1 MNQFSSGRSMFG
13 GMGITPAVKSLLIA
27 NLAVFVL
34 QFVSNGLVY
43 SLGVFRP
50 SEAIYGLQIWR
61 FFTYMFLH
69 GSFGH
74 IAFNMLGLWMFGSQ
88 VEAVWGQRPFLV
100 YYFVCGL
107 GGAVVYGL
115 FNLTGMGAITP
126 MLGASGAL
134 YGILLAYGM
143 MFPNNIILVMMI
155 FPMKAKY
162 AVALFGLIALMNS
175 GGGGGVAHLAHLGG
189 MLTGFIFIK
198 MTIPSLGGKGF
209 PGFGGVGNAWRRFNT
224 KRKMKVVPPR
234 KESSSGGFQKSPPS
248 QKSPQQKQIDTILDK
263 ISRDGL
269 QSLTDEEQEILRRAG
284 RK

>member
-1 MNQFSSGRSMFG
+1 MNQFRSGRAMFG
-13 GMGITPAVKSLLIA
+13 GMGITPAVKGLVIA
-27 NLAVFVL
+27 NLVVYVL
-34 QFVSNGLVY
+34 QFLSNGLVKEY
-43 SLGVFRP
+43 GVF
-50 SEAIYGLQIWR
+50 SSSDAIYGFQIWR

-69 GSFGH
+69 AGFGH
-74 IAFNMLGLWMFGSQ
+74 IGFNMLGLWMFGSQ
-88 VEAVWGQRPFLV
+88 VEAVWGSRSFLV

-107 GGAVVYGL
+107 GGAVLYSL
-115 FNLTGMGAITP
+115 FNLTGLGATHT

-143 MFPNNIILVMMI
+143 MFPNNIIMVMMI
-155 FPMKAKY
+155 FPMKAKF
-162 AVALFGLIALMNS
+162 AVALYGLMALMNS

-198 MTIPSLGGKGF
+198 FTIPSLGGKGI
-209 PGFGGVGNAWRRFNT
+209 PFGQEIAGAWHRYNM
-224 KRKMKVVPPR
+224 KRKMKVVPPQE
-234 KESSSGGFQKSPPS
+234 KTSSGGSTNTQSPP
-248 QKSPQQKQIDTILDK
+248 KSAQQQQIDSILDK

>member
-1 MNQFSSGRSMFG
+1 MNQFRSGRAAFG
-13 GMGITPAVKSLLIA
+13 GMGITPAVKGLLIA
-27 NLAVFVL
+27 NLAVYVL
-34 QFVSNGLVY
+34 QMLSGGLVDR
-43 SLGVFRP
+43 LGVFKP
-50 SEAIYGLQIWR
+50 SEAIFGLQIWR

-69 GSFGH
+69 GGFGH

-88 VEAVWGQRPFLV
+88 VETVWGARSFLI

-107 GGAVVYGL
+107 GGAFVYGL
-115 FNLTGMGAITP
+115 FNLTGLGAETS
-126 MLGASGAL
+126 MLGASGAI

-162 AVALFGLIALMNS
+162 AVGLFGLMALMNS

-198 MTIPSLGGKGF
+198 MTIPSMGGSGF
-209 PGFGGVGNAWRRFNT
+209 PGASGISSAWRRFNT
-224 KRKMKVVPPR
+224 KRKMKVVPPQQ
-234 KESSSGGFQKSPPS
+234 KKNSDGFYETPPTP
-248 QKSPQQKQIDTILDK
+248 KSPQQQQIDTILDK

-269 QSLTDEEQEILRRAG
+269 QSLSDEEQEILRRAG